1 MPNCGTTTTRPCA
14 PVPTTAAP
22 NYTPEEMS
30 AYGEACYQ
38 KGHADAHHGIKAKLK
53 EMGDSLGNALGEAKF
68 GE

>member
-1 MPNCGTTTTRPCA
+1 
-14 PVPTTAAP
+14 
-22 NYTPEEMS
+22 MS